1 MPSDVKLF
9 KKDYGWY
16 IDFEYGDIALTNGL
30 DTALYMSIFCQVRA
44 LAEEISDPL
53 KRRGHFTNIFSDV
66 EGYEVGSKMWL
77 YTERVANTERNA
89 ELIKNACKDGLQWL
103 ITDNIIKNFK
113 VEVLRKSSQIQ
124 INIELKIT
132 DEETLY
138 REAFINT
145 FK

>member
-1 MPSDVKLF
+1 MEIDLCKYKDLF
-9 KKDYGWY
+9 GEPREGLRKYR
-16 IDFEYGDIALTNGL
+16 IFDIAIL
-30 DTALYMSIFCQVRA
+30 
-44 LAEEISDPL
+44 
-53 KRRGHFTNIFSDV
+53 
-66 EGYEVGSKMWL
+66 
-77 YTERVANTERNA
+77 
-89 ELIKNACKDGLQWL
+89 
-103 ITDNIIKNFK
+103 KNFK